1 LILAVNG
8 DIAILV
14 QPFWISSVGYH
25 HSDIEAGKGRVVL
38 MDAATQARLIEFLT
52 EELAIPSGAIAVA
65 LRHQNHA
72 ANPLPM
78 VLWQYG
84 LITLEQLDQI
94 FDWMETA

>member
-1 LILAVNG
+1 
-8 DIAILV
+8 
-14 QPFWISSVGYH
+14 
-25 HSDIEAGKGRVVL
+25 

>member
-1 LILAVNG
+1 M
-8 DIAILV
+8 
-14 QPFWISSVGYH
+14 
-25 HSDIEAGKGRVVL
+25 ETT
-38 MDAATQARLIEFLT
+38 TQARLIQFLKD
-52 EELAIPSGAIAVA
+52 ELAIPAAAIAVA
-65 LRHQNHA
+65 LRHQESV